1 MELSFLTHFVFFFLF
16 PIMSEPP
23 SPNATAVVT
32 VAMVAMVAM
41 ELPDVALLP
50 LLMLFNRC
58 RCDLTMPPTT
68 GIGKRAVK
76 QSPEFYRY
84 VGVMIPVVSSQ
95 HHTPSGTTFCG
106 ILCLLIVQ
114 KGKNCCSN

>member
-1 MELSFLTHFVFFFLF
+1 
-16 PIMSEPP
+16 MSEPP

-32 VAMVAMVAM
+32 VAMVAM

-58 RCDLTMPPTT
+58 RCDLTRPPTT

-76 QSPEFYRY
+76 QSLEFYRY

-106 ILCLLIVQ
+106 ILCLFIVQ